1 MPALPKHK
9 READRLVQVIA
20 LCTISDDV
28 SFAATE
34 REIRANV
41 KRNARLRGLTELD
54 VLRGMFDD
62 IKRGRPHQTTN
73 LLAARSL
80 ADFQDDEDFEHH
92 KDVFREMQ
100 WRANHVQE
108 IRSEFERSGT
118 VGIHTKHLAK
128 DCYVY

>member
-1 MPALPKHK
+1 MPKLPSHK

-20 LCTISDDV
+20 LCTLSDDK
-28 SFAATE
+28 SFAETE

-41 KRNARLRGLTELD
+41 KRNARLRALTELD
-54 VLRGMFDD
+54 ILRGMFDD

-73 LLAARSL
+73 LLAARNL

-108 IRSEFERSGT
+108 IRSEYERTGSI
-118 VGIHTKHLAK
+118 GIHTKHLAK
-128 DCYVY
+128 ECYVY

>member
-1 MPALPKHK
+1 MPKLPRNK
-9 READRLVQVIA
+9 RETDRLVQVIA
-20 LCTISDDV
+20 LCTFSDDV
-28 SFAATE
+28 SFAAIE

-41 KRNARLRGLTELD
+41 KRNACLRGLTELD

-80 ADFQDDEDFEHH
+80 AEWQDDEDFEHH

-108 IRSEFERSGT
+108 IRSEYESTGT
-118 VGIHTKHLAK
+118 IGIHTKHLAK
-128 DCYVY
+128 ECYVY